1 MNIKVYQRNIIF
13 SFLKNIL
20 VVSLVFLCL
29 AFILNI
35 LEEIE
40 FFKETENNLQ
50 YPIFVTFLNI
60 PSILFDLFPFI
71 LLIAT
76 QLFFLDSFNKS
87 EIIIYKNFGL
97 SNLKII
103 KIIALFAFLFGI
115 FLCSVFYTLS
125 SELKYSYLSFKNKF
139 TNDNKYLAVINENG
153 LWIKDEIDN
162 EINIINAESFKNGL
176 IENVT
181 IVRLSKDFEFINTIN
196 ARKANIDNN
205 NWILTDVKIHSL
217 NKQSVSHKSYK
228 FFSNFDRLKIDSIFS
243 NLSSQSL
250 YKLYFLMSDYK
261 DLGYSTMEIKS
272 HIYKVISLPLYLVVM
287 TLIGSILMY
296 NSSYKKSKI
305 LVIMVGIISSVLVY
319 YLIYF
324 SNLLGTNEN
333 LPLIVS
339 VFLPYI
345 LLFLASSIGL
355 VSVNEK

>member
-1 MNIKVYQRNIIF
+1 MNLKVYQRNIIL
-13 SFLKNIL
+13 SFLKKIL
-20 VVSLVFLCL
+20 FVSFVFLCL
-29 AFILNI
+29 AFILNV

-40 FFKETENNLQ
+40 FFKNTEKNLQ
-50 YPIFVTFLNI
+50 YPIFVTFLNV

-76 QLFFLDSFNKS
+76 QFFFLDSFSKS

-103 KIIALFAFLFGI
+103 KIITLFSFLFGI
-115 FLCSVFYTLS
+115 VLCTVFYTFS
-125 SELKYSYLSFKNKF
+125 SELKYSYLSFKNNF
-139 TNDNKYLAVINENG
+139 TKDNKYLAVINENG

-162 EINIINAESFKNGL
+162 KINIINAESFKDGF
-176 IENVT
+176 IENIT
-181 IVRLSKDFEFINTIN
+181 IVRLDEDFEFIDTIH
-196 ARKANIDNN
+196 AKKANIDSN
-205 NWILTDVKIHSL
+205 NWILSDVKIHNL
-217 NKQSVSHKSYK
+217 NKQSESYESYK
-228 FFSNFDRLKIDSIFS
+228 FFSNFDRLKIDSLFS

-250 YKLYFLMSDYK
+250 YRLFLLMKDYK
-261 DLGYSTMEIKS
+261 ELGYSTMEVKS

-296 NSSYKKSKI
+296 NSSYNKSKI
-305 LVIMVGIISSVLVY
+305 TVIMIGIISSVLIY